1 MKDYPGYSMVC
12 FIYQSTEQ
20 LVYTAVLK
28 RAAGITQH
36 VKKSMT
42 SRLFLKIREQLKPS
56 KLGFSRSWTVRMRHC
71 IQKYLKVSMARMN
84 QGTRTISQ
92 ITVNHNQGPRAL
104 ALLQRRKERGAS
116 VKPQATS
123 FKLQAAS
130 VKLQDLRTTEKFH
143 GT

>member
-12 FIYQSTEQ
+12 FIYQSIEQ

-28 RAAGITQH
+28 RAAGITLL

-56 KLGFSRSWTVRMRHC
+56 KLVLSRSWTVRTRHC
-71 IQKYLKVSMARMN
+71 TQKYLKVSMARMN
-84 QGTRTISQ
+84 QGTHTINQ
-92 ITVNHNQGPRAL
+92 ITANHNQGLRAL

-116 VKPQATS
+116 RKPQAAS
-123 FKLQAAS
+123 FNLQATS
-130 VKLQDLRTTEKFH
+130 VKLQDF
-143 GT
+143 